1 MSDTSIGR
9 NTRVYL
15 SLGSNIGIKES
26 NLARALKLLPDLVTV
41 SEVSSIYE
49 SEPVGLKD
57 QPWFVNVVCA
67 AYTDLSPSDLLAYLK
82 HIEGQMGR
90 IMSFKD
96 GPRIIDIDI
105 LFYGDQVIDTPEL
118 TIPHPRIPET
128 GLRSPPPLGAQ
139 PSPLPSRRVPH
150 RGTDAFRPQQT
161 RKGEETPVER
171 TLWLGPHLHPQGHPH
186 REKRERDLTL
196 SLPAIAAS
204 LAAESSVSSQ

>member
-26 NLARALKLLPDLVTV
+26 NLSRALKLLPDLVTV

-49 SEPVGLKD
+49 SEPVGVKD
-57 QPWFVNVVCA
+57 QPWFVNTVCA
-67 AYTDLSPSDLLAYLK
+67 AYTDLSPQDLLAYLK

-105 LFYGDQVIDTPEL
+105 LFYGDHVIDTPDL
-118 TIPHPRIPET
+118 TIPHPRIAER
-128 GLRSPPPLGAQ
+128 GFVLHPL
-139 PSPLPSRRVPH
+139 SELNPLLFH
-150 RGTDAFRPQQT
+150 
-161 RKGEETPVER
+161 PVESR
-171 TLWLGPHLHPQGHPH
+171 TVAQMLSALDRPE
-186 REKRERDLTL
+186 RVKKRRWSILYGSGLISTPKGTL
-196 SLPAIAAS
+196 IENKDN
-204 LAAESSVSSQ
+204 ES

>member
-9 NTRVYL
+9 NVRIYL
-15 SLGSNIGIKES
+15 GLGSNIGTKES

-49 SEPVGLKD
+49 SEPVGPKN
-57 QPWFVNVVCA
+57 QPWFVNAVCA
-67 AYTDLSPSDLLAYLK
+67 AYTDLSPGKLLAYLK

-118 TIPHPRIPET
+118 TIPHPRLAERAFVLHPLSELNPLLLHPVEARTVAQMLSTLDRPE
-128 GLRSPPPLGAQ
+128 RVKK
-139 PSPLPSRRVPH
+139 RRWSTLYGSDLISTP
-150 RGTDAFRPQQT
+150 RGTLIEN
-161 RKGEETPVER
+161 KGNDV
-171 TLWLGPHLHPQGHPH
+171 
-186 REKRERDLTL
+186 
-196 SLPAIAAS
+196 
-204 LAAESSVSSQ
+204 